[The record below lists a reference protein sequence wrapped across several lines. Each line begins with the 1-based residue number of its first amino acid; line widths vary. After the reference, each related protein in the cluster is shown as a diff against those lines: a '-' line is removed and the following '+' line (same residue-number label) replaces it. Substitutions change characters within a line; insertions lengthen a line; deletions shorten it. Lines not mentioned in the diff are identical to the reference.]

1 VLTYLLAR
9 SRRADPGA
17 SYVAVM
23 EGGGAFWHMVDLIW
37 VVLFAVFYLLR

>member
-1 VLTYLLAR
+1 
-9 SRRADPGA
+9 
-17 SYVAVM
+17 M